1 MIWKAKFVYLRYY
14 FSYNSHEKIYMDSKF
29 ICIYAAIYCGMILML
44 NTAMIVSNIINISLL
59 YAVVAIINRKIKI
72 KVR

>member
-1 MIWKAKFVYLRYY
+1 
-14 FSYNSHEKIYMDSKF
+14 
-29 ICIYAAIYCGMILML
+29 MILML